1 MLVVRRKQF
10 DLATNCSRRWV
21 LAASGVL
28 ICMEATICVTNGR
41 DSIENYACPQP
52 NFLVLWALKQYDA
65 RLFDNSDFVSRYL
78 RE

>member
-1 MLVVRRKQF
+1 M
-10 DLATNCSRRWV
+10 

-28 ICMEATICVTNGR
+28 MCMEATIQVTSGL
-41 DSIENYACPQP
+41 DSIENCASSQP
-52 NFLVLWALKQYDA
+52 NFLVLWPLKQYDA